1 MEFSKQRYW
10 SGLPFPTPG
19 DLPDPEIKPTSPALT
34 SGIFSTAPP
43 GGNRQSLTFLGLQ
56 FSTSIS
62 FGIPG
67 SSAGKESTCNA
78 ANSGW
83 IPRSERTAGKGI
95 GYPLSI
101 HGLSW

>member
-10 SGLPFPTPG
+10 SGLPFPTPE
-19 DLPDPEIKPTSPALT
+19 DLPDPEIKPTSALT

-62 FGIPG
+62 VSLVAQLAKNPPAMQQTPVG
-67 SSAGKESTCNA
+67 SLGRKEQL
-78 ANSGW
+78 
-83 IPRSERTAGKGI
+83 EKV
-95 GYPLSI
+95 
-101 HGLSW
+101 